1 VEVRY
6 VGPMH
11 VRQVGHERLYYGRA
25 GLAWAVARGT
35 WGLTWQALLA
45 DADAIHVC
53 KPHPMNGLA
62 GLSGRWLRGRRLYLD
77 CDDYE
82 AESNRYNSQW
92 QKRVVARWED
102 SLPRYARGITVNTRF
117 TQRRLESLGFRAD
130 QIVYVPNGIDRERFA
145 RLDPERARTLR
156 AEIGLGEAPVIL
168 YVGSLSS
175 PSHPVDLLLEA
186 FARILPAQPDAR
198 LLIVGGG
205 EDYQTIRQR
214 VQEMGLAGCTI
225 MTGRVDPDEVPNYY
239 LLGDVVV
246 DPVHDDAVACA
257 RSPLKLFEAMAT
269 GVPVVTADVGDR
281 REHLGGGQA
290 GLIVRPGSSEAL
302 AEGLLTLLSDPG
314 RRQAMGDRGRELA
327 ARYYW
332 DVQVCQFAR
341 VYEL

>member
-1 VEVRY
+1 MVWFSNHLQRV
-6 VGPMH
+6 
-11 VRQVGHERLYYGRA
+11 
-25 GLAWAVARGT
+25 AW
-35 WGLTWQALLA
+35 
-45 DADAIHVC
+45 
-53 KPHPMNGLA
+53 MA
-62 GLSGRWLRGRRLYLD
+62 GLSAHWLRGRRLYLD

-82 AESNRYNSQW
+82 AESNRYSSQW
-92 QKRVVARWED
+92 QKRVVARWEN
-102 SLPRYARGITVNTRF
+102 SLPRHVRGITVNTRF
-117 TQRRLESLGFRAD
+117 TQRRLEASGLSGD
-130 QIVYVPNGIDRERFA
+130 HIVYVPNGIDRERFA
-145 RLDPERARTLR
+145 RLDPERARALS
-156 AEIGLGEAPVIL
+156 AEIGLGEAPVVL

-186 FARILPAQPDAR
+186 FACILPARPDAR

-214 VQEMGLAGCTI
+214 VQEMGLAGRTI
-225 MTGRVDPDEVPNYY
+225 MTGRVDPDDVPNYY

-246 DPVHDDAVACA
+246 DPVHDDAIACA
-257 RSPLKLFEAMAT
+257 RSPLKLFEAMAA

-314 RRQAMGDRGRELA
+314 RRRAMGDRGRELA

-332 DVQVCQFAR
+332 DVQVHQFAR